1 MPRHYSTSVMVER
14 LIGLLGTKDVSDWE
28 EDFIKSLQRRL
39 ADNSLTALTEQEKT
53 CFPSITS
60 WSASRR

>member
-39 ADNSLTALTEQEKT
+39 VDGQITSLTERQVDALDRLH
-53 CFPSITS
+53 
-60 WSASRR
+60 SRHFA

>member
-39 ADNSLTALTEQEKT
+39 VDGQITSLTERQVDALDRLHSKH
-53 CFPSITS
+53 F
-60 WSASRR
+60 A

>member
-39 ADNSLTALTEQEKT
+39 ADNSLTALTERQVDALDRLHSKH
-53 CFPSITS
+53 F
-60 WSASRR
+60 A

>member
-39 ADNSLTALTEQEKT
+39 VDNSLTALTERQVDALDRLHSKH
-53 CFPSITS
+53 F
-60 WSASRR
+60 A